1 MSEHMLPSGSLFL
14 AGVPATGKSSFGNWL
29 EAQKGYFHL
38 DFDEEDIVEQR
49 GFGQAQDLLWHHNQA
64 EPLLHAFIARHQPI
78 VLTWGFATHFL
89 PIVKQV
95 LTWGFVPVW
104 FTATHH
110 VARQALIKRGGMDV
124 KYFDQ
129 YMALLAPMEQEI
141 VAVFGGRV
149 LRPLQ
154 DDGTRLSFG
163 AIYTHVLALLE

>member
-1 MSEHMLPSGSLFL
+1 MLPSGSLLL

-38 DFDEEDIVEQR
+38 DFDEEDIVQRR

-89 PIVKQV
+89 PIVKQL

-110 VARQALIKRGGMDV
+110 IARQASIKRSGMDV

-129 YMALLAPMEQEI
+129 YMALLAPIEQEI
-141 VAVFGGRV
+141 IAVFGGHV
-149 LRPLQ
+149 LQPLQ
-154 DDGTRLSFG
+154 DD
-163 AIYTHVLALLE
+163 